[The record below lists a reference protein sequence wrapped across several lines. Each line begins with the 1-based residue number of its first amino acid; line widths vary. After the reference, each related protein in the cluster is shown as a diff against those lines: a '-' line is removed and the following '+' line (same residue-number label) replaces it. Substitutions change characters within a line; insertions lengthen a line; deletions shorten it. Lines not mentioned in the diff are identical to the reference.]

1 MTCRRPLKLQQQ
13 QTRQT
18 DVFNAVLCIT
28 AQEVNGSSLQQETD
42 TKVTYKPG
50 VLQEAYQE
58 VLIPWEGIGNPT
70 QGRFCFRFIVKFVCR
85 LAFKSGL

>member
-50 VLQEAYQE
+50 VLQEAYQKF
-58 VLIPWEGIGNPT
+58 LSHGKALGIPHKD
-70 QGRFCFRFIVKFVCR
+70 VFVSDS
-85 LAFKSGL
+85 L